1 MVQLLLQQQHAGLPN
16 ARLTAGDAAVAAAA
30 AGLYVAIGLVV
41 QLVPRE
47 AAKSSVWALK
57 AAMAGVQL
65 SGAPA
70 VFQKLLR
77 QAA

>member
-1 MVQLLLQQQHAGLPN
+1 LVAE
-16 ARLTAGDAAVAAAA
+16 DASVAAAAAAA

-41 QLVPRE
+41 QLVPMD
-47 AAKSSVWALK
+47 AARSSVLALK

-70 VFQKLLR
+70 VFKKLLR
-77 QAA
+77 QT